1 MFSVSDMVRQ
11 TVVAVLPTLT
21 SSDLDA
27 ITSKLV
33 QNVGVTC
40 AEDLCHVV
48 EQDLVPLLKPIQCR
62 KLLASLART
71 STYNLI

>member
-48 EQDLVPLLKPIQCR
+48 EDLVPIQCR